1 MHSKNSSGAIAE
13 EHVMIWCMNKGY
25 YPFRAIMPVGPID
38 IVAINEVGDT
48 MLLDV
53 KCLNRRVTPG
63 AGRNVPQKIH
73 RTRTP
78 IQKALGVQLIYVD
91 LETGDVHLVEHKNR

>member
-53 KCLNRRVTPG
+53 KCLNRRLLHGKLHTISRP
-63 AGRNVPQKIH
+63 RSDL
-73 RTRTP
+73 
-78 IQKALGVQLIYVD
+78 QKALGVNIVYVD
-91 LETGDVHLVEHKNR
+91 IQTGDIHLVDHHQKK

>member
-53 KCLNRRVTPG
+53 KCLNRRMLNGSDQTISRP
-63 AGRNVPQKIH
+63 RSNLQKE
-73 RTRTP
+73 
-78 IQKALGVQLIYVD
+78 LGVNIIYVD
-91 LETGDVHLVEHKNR
+91 LETGDIHLVEHKS